1 MMLTHQYYHIGQ
13 YVTPV
18 ISGQPPP
25 ACSAFTYNAITS
37 NSGVLYGG
45 DTPDGASNAVYISSL
60 TRNTVVSLYYII
72 MYTVQYKI
80 V

>member
-18 ISGQPPP
+18 ISGQPPR
-25 ACSAFTYNAITS
+25 ACHAFTYNAITS

-45 DTPDGASNAVYISSL
+45 WVPGGPSNNLYITTL